1 MSKGIWTTTAIRSG
15 IELSARSL
23 RIASIVTGSCNRPV
37 TVILVAV
44 MLAILAI
51 AYSSQHFTMMTDTA
65 QLISRDVSWWR
76 DKETFDTAFPQQND
90 LMVVIVDGATP
101 ELTASGVAELAARLS
116 MRTDLYQTVKQP
128 DGGPFFE
135 QNGLLYL
142 PLSDVDAITRQLI
155 SSQPFL
161 GALAADPSL
170 RGVMSSISTALQGVQ
185 IGQAKLEDLDAS
197 LRALADALERLDQGK
212 PAFFSWQALISN
224 QSAGTRE
231 TRRLIL
237 VQPRL
242 DYGALQPGARA
253 SDAIRQ
259 TARDLHLTS
268 ENGVKVRLTG
278 PIPLADE
285 EFSTLADRA
294 AVMTTAMI
302 IGVLIMLWLAVRSFR
317 IIICIAIATFL
328 GLALTT
334 GLGLLVVGRFN
345 LISVAFIP
353 LFVGLGVDFDIQFCV
368 RYRAERL
375 AHPDLKN
382 ALIAAG
388 STVGSSLAL
397 AAGAVAIGFF
407 AFLPTAYL
415 GVAELGLIAGIGMV
429 IAFLTSITLL
439 PALLTL
445 ANPGGET
452 AEIGFAVLAP
462 VGRYLVR
469 RRLPV
474 LAIAGLAAVACL
486 VLLPLVRFDFD
497 PLHLKSPD
505 VESMS
510 TLIDLMSDSE
520 QTPNTIDI
528 LASSLSAADELSKRL
543 SALPEVAQ
551 AITLSSFIPSQ
562 QPEKLTLIGD
572 ASTLL
577 GPTLNPV
584 DVQPVPSDAET
595 ARSLA
600 QTANALREVIRSTST
615 LEANDAAR
623 LAAALERL
631 AAETPA
637 MRSSASKTLI
647 TPLSTMLDL
656 LRAQLRADSVT
667 LQTLPANFV
676 EDWITTDGRARIEVF
691 PKGDS
696 NDNKTLQRF
705 SKVVRAIAPD
715 ATGTSISIQE
725 AGRTIVNAFI
735 QAGIW
740 SFLAITVLLAVFLRR
755 ARDVILTLVPV
766 LLTGLLTLGTCVLI
780 GQPLNFANIIA
791 LPLLFGIGVAFNI
804 YFVMA
809 WRSGETNLL
818 QTSLTRAVLFSALTT
833 ATALGSLWLSAHPG
847 TASMGKLLMISLGW
861 TLVTALLFEPAL
873 LGSQS
878 QSRSGTEARWSR
890 IRRSNDGG

>member
-1 MSKGIWTTTAIRSG
+1 MVCVRNPCFKWVRQCFAQLPTGIGLTAK
-15 IELSARSL
+15 SL
-23 RIASIVTGSCNRPV
+23 RIAGIVATSCNWPSI
-37 TVILVAV
+37 VILVGVALGLLAV
-44 MLAILAI
+44 V
-51 AYSSQHFTMMTDTA
+51 YSAQHFAMTTDTA
-65 QLISRDVSWWR
+65 KLISPDAPWWR
-76 DKETFDTAFPQQND
+76 NRATFETAFPQQND
-90 LMVVIVDGATP
+90 LIVAVIDGATP
-101 ELTASGVAELAARLS
+101 ELAALGATELAARLS
-116 MRTDLYQTVKQP
+116 ARPDLFQTVRQP

-142 PLSDVDAITRQLI
+142 PLSEVDAITRQLI
-155 SSQPFL
+155 SAQPFL

-185 IGQAKLEDLDAS
+185 DGQTKLEDLDAS
-197 LRALADALERLDQGK
+197 LRVFADALERVVQGK
-212 PAFFSWQALISN
+212 PAFFSWRTLISS
-224 QSAGTRE
+224 QSTNARE
-231 TRRLIL
+231 TRHFIL

-253 SDAIRQ
+253 SAAIRQ
-259 TARDLHLTS
+259 IAHELHFTP

-294 AVMTTAMI
+294 ALMTTAMI
-302 IGVLIMLWLAVRSFR
+302 VGVLLMLWLAVRSIR
-317 IIICIAIATFL
+317 IIICIVIATL
-328 GLALTT
+328 IGLVLTA

-353 LFVGLGVDFDIQFCV
+353 LFVGLGVDFDIQFSV

-375 AHPDLKN
+375 VHPDLKS

-388 STVGSSLAL
+388 STVGGSLAL

-429 IAFLTSITLL
+429 VAFLISITLL
-439 PALLTL
+439 PALLIL
-445 ANPGGET
+445 AHPRGET

-462 VGRYLVR
+462 VGGYLLR
-469 RRLPV
+469 RRTLV
-474 LAIAGLAAVACL
+474 LAIAGLIAVVCMA
-486 VLLPLVRFDFD
+486 LLPLVRFDFD
-497 PLHLKSPD
+497 PLHLKSPE

-510 TLIDLMSDSE
+510 TLIDLMSDPD
-520 QTPNTIDI
+520 QTPTTIDI
-528 LASSLSAADELSKRL
+528 LASSLSAADELSDRL

-562 QPEKLTLIGD
+562 QPEKLTLIDD

-577 GPTLNPV
+577 SPTLNPV
-584 DVQPVPSDAET
+584 NVQPVPSDAET
-595 ARSLA
+595 ARILA
-600 QTANALREVIRSTST
+600 QTATALRKLVGSAVTP
-615 LEANDAAR
+615 EANDAAR
-623 LAAALERL
+623 LAAALESL
-631 AAETPA
+631 AIGTPA
-637 MRSSASKTLI
+637 MRSRASETLI
-647 TPLSTMLDL
+647 TPLLVMLDQV
-656 LRAQLRADSVT
+656 RMQLRAGSVT
-667 LQTLPANFV
+667 LQTLPSDLV
-676 EDWITTDGRARIEVF
+676 EDWMTRDGRARIEVF
-691 PKGDS
+691 PKGDP
-696 NDNKTLQRF
+696 NDNETLQRF
-705 SKVVRAIAPD
+705 SKAVRAMAPN

-740 SFLAITVLLAVFLRR
+740 SLVAIIVLLAIFLRR
-755 ARDVILTLVPV
+755 ARDVIFTLVPV

-833 ATALGSLWLSAHPG
+833 ATALGSLWLSTHPG

-861 TLVTALLFEPAL
+861 ALVTALLFEPAL
-873 LGSQS
+873 LGPQPQGQS
-878 QSRSGTEARWSR
+878 EV
-890 IRRSNDGG
+890 